1 MIIHEMPQRSDEWFE
16 IRRGKFTASDFDT
29 LMPAKN
35 KGIDSWTDTQMKIV
49 YRVAAERMTGKAK
62 PLGFTSDAMQWG
74 INTESEARAVYEMET
89 GEEVREVGFLEASEW
104 IGCSPDGLIGE
115 DKGLEI
121 KCPNSETHLRYSCEG
136 GLAEDYFWQVQGA
149 LWISGR
155 KEWDIVSFDPR
166 FDDSWQL
173 HIAHVARHEES
184 ISKLAQRIEA
194 AILKARAI
202 IEA

>member
-1 MIIHEMPQRSDEWFE
+1 MIIHEMAQRSPEWYDV
-16 IRRGKFTASDFDT
+16 RRGKFTASDFDT
-29 LMPAKN
+29 LMPAKS
-35 KGIDSWTDTQMKIV
+35 KGADSWTETQMRIV
-49 YRVAAERMTGKAK
+49 YRIAAERMTGLAR
-62 PLGFTSDAMQWG
+62 PSLFVNDAMQWG
-74 INTESEARAVYEMET
+74 IDTEAEARAVYELEI
-89 GEEVREVGFLEASEW
+89 GKEIKEVGFIEASDW
-104 IGCSPDGLIGE
+104 IGCSPDGLIG
-115 DKGLEI
+115 DDCGLEI

-184 ISKLAQRIEA
+184 ISKLAQRIDM